1 MKLHDVAVTP
11 DGQRLFGVGPL
22 LESKDHLKPSKPR
35 SVEKRLAGTFAIMGR
50 PTNAHQVSSIQ
61 YYHWNHR
68 AVRSLRYL
76 VLAAIYSWHD

>member
-35 SVEKRLAGTFAIMGR
+35 SVEKRLAGTFAIIG
-50 PTNAHQVSSIQ
+50 TS
-61 YYHWNHR
+61 
-68 AVRSLRYL
+68 
-76 VLAAIYSWHD
+76 